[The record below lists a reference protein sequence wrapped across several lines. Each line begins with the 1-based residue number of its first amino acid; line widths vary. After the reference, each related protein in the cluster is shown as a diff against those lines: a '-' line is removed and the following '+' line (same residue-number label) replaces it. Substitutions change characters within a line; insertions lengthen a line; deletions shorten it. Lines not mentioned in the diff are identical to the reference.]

1 MGLQVL
7 PTWFAYSP
15 VKNNIVDATKK
26 FTLGIPPHGA
36 TSGEM
41 DYYKCSYDLLKMVG
55 VKADKP
61 DATKLEVRGMS
72 FDAQPLI
79 AFSPFFA
86 VSYKELAERVMG
98 AKVKMTKNSTLVIKG
113 RSSLREH

>member
-1 MGLQVL
+1 MSPQVL

-26 FTLGIPPHGA
+26 FTQNVPPHGA

-55 VKADKP
+55 VKPDKP
-61 DATKLEVRGMS
+61 EATKLEVRGMS
-72 FDAQPLI
+72 FNTQPLV

-86 VSYKELAERVMG
+86 VSYKELGERIAG
-98 AKVKMTKNSTLVIKG
+98 AKVKMTKNSALVIQG
-113 RSSLREH
+113 MSLFRK